1 MEMKL
6 ELVPFEK
13 INDAFSGGSLFDAY
27 KTMSVNLT
35 KAELANYANSIIEVQ
50 SRQKLNL
57 KDALLLDR
65 IDQLTFENNG
75 FCFKDS
81 LVTKARIKACKRYGI
96 KFNDRDG
103 LVNHMNLMLGN

>member
-35 KAELANYANSIIEVQ
+35 KAELANYANSIIKVQ
-50 SRQKLNL
+50 SRQ
-57 KDALLLDR
+57 
-65 IDQLTFENNG
+65 
-75 FCFKDS
+75 
-81 LVTKARIKACKRYGI
+81 
-96 KFNDRDG
+96 
-103 LVNHMNLMLGN
+103 